1 MPENT
6 PAPVNK
12 NEVLK
17 QNVPTLAGQI
27 AATLADPAVDRF
39 SEDDTQF
46 TKFHG
51 IYQQDD
57 RDLRKT
63 AKKYLMMIRSRI
75 PGGVMTAK
83 QWRVF
88 DDLASNYGNNTLRV
102 TTRQCIQFH
111 GVVKSG
117 LGPLIKQINESLLST
132 LAACGDVN
140 RNVTASPTPAT
151 TKAREDVYADALRT
165 AYALARADSSYG
177 RPVPQDRVLF
187 EEKAGLVPITLLRG
201 DGEAISGARLASP
214 QQLSVGADIPVEL
227 VASAC
232 SLAPDDI
239 LTAHHH
245 PCIASCGA
253 AFILAELKSRDALAR
268 AAARTDIFHNEIA
281 KLPVTSILIYTQ
293 VNEAEIDIRARMF
306 APHHGIPEDPATG
319 SANVALIGL
328 LAKLRPERDLRLAK
342 RIAQGVEMG
351 RPSLLLAESEKANGA
366 VTSTSVGGRCVHVMS
381 GSIDVR

>member
-1 MPENT
+1 MKLDFVT
-6 PAPVNK
+6 
-12 NEVLK
+12 
-17 QNVPTLAGQI
+17 
-27 AATLADPAVDRF
+27 VDVF
-39 SEDDTQF
+39 TDTQF
-46 TKFHG
+46 
-51 IYQQDD
+51 
-57 RDLRKT
+57 
-63 AKKYLMMIRSRI
+63 A
-75 PGGVMTAK
+75 
-83 QWRVF
+83 
-88 DDLASNYGNNTLRV
+88 GNPL
-102 TTRQCIQFH
+102 
-111 GVVKSG
+111 GVVLNAEG
-117 LGPLIKQINESLLST
+117 IATGQMQAIAAEFN
-132 LAACGDVN
+132 LAETTFVLPPKDSANTAEVRIFTPRYEMPFAGHP
-140 RNVTASPTPAT
+140 NVG
-151 TKAREDVYADALRT
+151 T
-165 AYALARADSSYG
+165 AYALARAGSSYG

-187 EEKAGLVPITLLRG
+187 EEKAGLVPITLLHG
-201 DGEAISGARLASP
+201 DGGAISGARLASP

-239 LTAHHH
+239 LTTHHH

-268 AAARTDIFHNEIA
+268 AAARTDVFQNEIA
-281 KLPVTSILIYTQ
+281 KLPATSILIYTQ

-351 RPSLLLAESEKANGA
+351 RPSLLLAEAEKANGV
-366 VTSTSVGGRCVHVMS
+366 VTTTSVGGRCVHVMS